1 MSTAFNDLNETE
13 PNDTEKEMKDERI
26 IGGRFANAG
35 EVPYQVLLLN
45 ADGTFCGGALLDTD
59 DLENRVV
66 ITAAHCIFMYDFY
79 FKFIFNFVK
88 QILK

>member
-1 MSTAFNDLNETE
+1 MSTAFNDSNKTE

-35 EVPYQVLLLN
+35 EVPYQVLLLKPGG
-45 ADGTFCGGALLDTD
+45 AFCGGALLDTD
-59 DLENRVV
+59 DLKNRVV
-66 ITAAHCIFMYDFY
+66 ITAAHCILVYDFY
-79 FKFIFNFVK
+79 SKFIFNFVK